1 MDSLQQFKEKVI
13 NDYLSSIDMTAEYLD
28 ANQIKRE
35 LKSKLGEEPAIKFNY
50 ESETM
55 LKEDG
60 SGEKVRVEKLESM
73 TIIFTVDKEIAPGQ
87 TAPFP
92 VTQTF
97 IVG

>member
-1 MDSLQQFKEKVI
+1 MFKEKQI
-13 NDYLSSIDMTAEYLD
+13 NDYLSSIDMSEEYLD
-28 ANQIKRE
+28 INQIIND
-35 LKSKLGEEPAIKFNY
+35 LKIKLGEEPAIKFNY
-50 ESETM
+50 VSETL

-60 SGEKVRVEKLESM
+60 SKEKIKIEKLDSM
-73 TIIFTVDKEIAPGQ
+73 TIIFTVDKEIMPGT